1 MWHLYFFVEKKDQT
15 ISDNHYTVKGLEK
28 KEWSEFYESN
38 FSGQTIL
45 HFLGVTNM
53 VVPDTLFCAQVN
65 LNVSCG
71 SVFAAQSEFI
81 CLGL

>member
-1 MWHLYFFVEKKDQT
+1 MLRILLCIEIALYF
-15 ISDNHYTVKGLEK
+15 
-28 KEWSEFYESN
+28 W
-38 FSGQTIL
+38 
-45 HFLGVTNM
+45 VTNL

-81 CLGL
+81 CLGV